1 MSAILKIYTDS
12 GHTSEVAHT
21 AYVNTTLSG
30 NTSIGATSITV
41 ASTTNMPTQGYI
53 DIDTGGSLETVP
65 YASIS
70 GTTINL
76 AKALVNAHSGG
87 ATVVQWYYFL
97 AIGDQANGI
106 LNDGTN
112 ATPNGNNTATW
123 YLYNAGDQ
131 TAQSIVL
138 STSNV
143 SPSTPDGYAD
153 TLISITGSS
162 SGFATSVTPSN
173 LVAGA
178 TQQFWLV
185 AEIPNGQALSG
196 SANPQICLININAQ
210 SL

>member
-21 AYVNTTLSG
+21 AYVSTTLSS
-30 NTSIGATSITV
+30 NASIGATSISV
-41 ASTTNMPTQGYI
+41 ASTTNMPAQGYI

-76 AKALVNAHSGG
+76 AKALVGAHSGG
-87 ATVVQWYYFL
+87 ASVVQWYYFL
-97 AIGDQANGI
+97 AIGDQTNGI

-162 SGFATSVTPSN
+162 SGFATSVTPAN
-173 LVAGA
+173 LAVGA
-178 TQQFWLV
+178 TQQFWIV

>member
-12 GHTSEVAHT
+12 GHTSEVTHT
-21 AYVNTTLSG
+21 PYVSTTLSG
-30 NTSIGATSITV
+30 NASIGATSITV
-41 ASTTNMPTQGYI
+41 ASTTNMPSQGYI

-65 YASIS
+65 YASLS

-76 AKALVNAHSGG
+76 AKALTGAHSGG
-87 ATVVQWYYFL
+87 AAVVQWYYFL
-97 AIGDQANGI
+97 AIGDQTNGI

-131 TAQSIVL
+131 TAQAITL
-138 STSNV
+138 STSNA
-143 SPSTPDGYAD
+143 SPSTPDGYTD

-162 SGFATSVTPSN
+162 SGFSTSVTPSN
-173 LVAGA
+173 LATGA

-185 AEIPNGQALSG
+185 AEIPGGQALSG